1 MILERCAGSRSDLGP
16 SCGRAALSSV
26 PLRGLPWWPRR
37 AGRRRRSAEEPWQ
50 QPGPVTPW
58 PPRAG
63 LLKGAR
69 AAQSTPGLHNQV
81 STDSNHFGSVSVES
95 VQARVAA
102 KLWPLS
108 EAGLVR

>member
-1 MILERCAGSRSDLGP
+1 MGALPCPRYPCEVRLG
-16 SCGRAALSSV
+16 GREGPAA
-26 PLRGLPWWPRR
+26 
-37 AGRRRRSAEEPWQ
+37 ARRSAEEPWQ

-63 LLKGAR
+63 HLKGSR
-69 AAQSTPGLHNQV
+69 TAQSTPGLHHQV
-81 STDSNHFGSVSVES
+81 STDSNHFGSVGMES

-108 EAGLVR
+108 EAGFVR

>member
-1 MILERCAGSRSDLGP
+1 MQ
-16 SCGRAALSSV
+16 
-26 PLRGLPWWPRR
+26 RR
-37 AGRRRRSAEEPWQ
+37 TGRRRRSAEEPWQ

-63 LLKGAR
+63 HLKGAR
-69 AAQSTPGLHNQV
+69 AAQSTAGLQHQV
-81 STDSNHFGSVSVES
+81 STDSNHFGSVGVES

-108 EAGLVR
+108 EAGFVR